1 VSSGPEAG
9 KKKMFFSQFVLA
21 KKGPLGNVW
30 LAAHWDRKLNKAEI
44 YKTDIIESVDTI
56 LKPKVP
62 MALRMSGHLLLGVVR
77 IYSRKVKYLMSD
89 CSDALVKI
97 KMAYRP
103 GGAVDLPAAR
113 VAVVLLSSGF
123 QQSITCVV

>member
-44 YKTDIIESVDTI
+44 YKTDIIESVGTI
-56 LKPKVP
+56 SSI
-62 MALRMSGHLLLGVVR
+62 LRAKSHFV
-77 IYSRKVKYLMSD
+77 
-89 CSDALVKI
+89 
-97 KMAYRP
+97 
-103 GGAVDLPAAR
+103 
-113 VAVVLLSSGF
+113 
-123 QQSITCVV
+123 